1 MSTQTNDQSRVGALS
16 TWTLVLSLVAG
27 VLYAV
32 PKVAPELLGTALSF
46 WLPLVPAAFALDIT
60 IALMVVRGRKRSG
73 GRKAVFAIVLGLLAT
88 AVILVPDLISLA
100 QLVLSFIHGKTA
112 V

>member
-16 TWTLVLSLVAG
+16 TWTLVLSLFAG

-32 PKVAPELLGTALSF
+32 PKLVPDLMGSTLSF

-60 IALMVVRGRKRSG
+60 VALMVVRGRKRGG
-73 GRKAVFAIVLGLLAT
+73 GRKAVLAIVLGLLAT
-88 AVILVPDLISLA
+88 AVILVPDLFSLA
-100 QLVLSFIHGKTA
+100 QLVLSFIHGKQA

>member
-1 MSTQTNDQSRVGALS
+1 MSTHTNEPTRVGALS
-16 TWTLVLSLVAG
+16 TWTLVLALVAG

-32 PKVAPELLGTALSF
+32 PKLAPNLMGSALAF

-60 IALMVVRGRKRSG
+60 IALMVVRGRKRGG
-73 GRKAVFAIVLGLLAT
+73 GRKALIAIILGLLAS
-88 AVILVPDLISLA
+88 AVILVPDLVSLA
-100 QLVLSFIHGKTA
+100 QLVLSFFHHNQR

>member
-1 MSTQTNDQSRVGALS
+1 MSTHSSEQNRVGALS
-16 TWTLVLSLVAG
+16 TWTLVLALGAG

-32 PKVAPELLGTALSF
+32 PKIVPNLIGSALEF

-60 IALMVVRGRKRSG
+60 IALMVVRGRKRGG
-73 GRKAVFAIVLGLLAT
+73 GRKAVIAIILGLLAT

-100 QLVLSFIHGKTA
+100 QLVLSLFHHNQQ

>member
-16 TWTLVLSLVAG
+16 TWTLVLSLFAG

-32 PKVAPELLGTALSF
+32 PKFLPGLMGSTLSF

-60 IALMVVRGRKRSG
+60 IALMVVRGRKRGG
-73 GRKAVFAIVLGLLAT
+73 GRKAVVAIALGLLAS
-88 AVILVPDLISLA
+88 AVILVPGLISLA
-100 QLVLSFIHGKTA
+100 QLVLSFVHGKTA